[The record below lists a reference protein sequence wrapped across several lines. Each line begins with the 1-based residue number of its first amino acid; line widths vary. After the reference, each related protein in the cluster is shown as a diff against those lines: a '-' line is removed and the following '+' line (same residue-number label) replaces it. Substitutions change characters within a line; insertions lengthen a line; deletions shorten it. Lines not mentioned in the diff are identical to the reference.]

1 MNAQQQV
8 VYRMRP
14 AGVVWRAAGEEIV
27 LLDTESSVYFGLDRL
42 GSLLWTQ
49 LAEGATE
56 ADLVA
61 ALVATAPVEPVRAAG
76 DVAEFVDALLH
87 HGLIQRG

>member
-8 VYRMRP
+8 VYRVRP
-14 AGVVWRAAGEEIV
+14 DGVVWRAAGDEMV
-27 LLDTESSVYFGLDRL
+27 LLDTQSSVYFGLDRW
-42 GSLLWTQ
+42 GSFLWTH
-49 LAEGATE
+49 LAEGATV

-61 ALVATAPVEPVRAAG
+61 ALAATAPIERVRAAG